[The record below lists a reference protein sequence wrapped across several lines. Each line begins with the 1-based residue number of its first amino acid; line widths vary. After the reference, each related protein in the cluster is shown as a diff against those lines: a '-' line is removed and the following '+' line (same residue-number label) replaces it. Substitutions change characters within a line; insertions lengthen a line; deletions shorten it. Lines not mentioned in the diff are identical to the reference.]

1 MNAIFNYRLSRA
13 RRISENEF
21 GLLSQVF
28 RILYTAINLTPET
41 VDNVVIVCCC
51 LHTMLRDAYGTKSCG
66 PNYEPDP
73 TQEPP
78 TDNFINIARARGL
91 ADYEAFAVRDSFA
104 AYFSNDGRIS
114 WQDCIVN
121 RTDRN

>member
-1 MNAIFNYRLSRA
+1 MIDHPTQ
-13 RRISENEF
+13 RIIQGNGILK
-21 GLLSQVF
+21 GLDVQQGHESIPNTF
-28 RILYTAINLTPET
+28 TN
-41 VDNVVIVCCC
+41 N
-51 LHTMLRDAYGTKSCG
+51 MLRDACGTKSCA

-78 TDNFINIARARGL
+78 TDNFINIARARGF

-104 AYFSNDGRIS
+104 AYFSNDGRVS
-114 WQDCIVN
+114 WQDHIVN